1 VDSILDRIKEL
12 YRAQLART
20 GRIPNRLMLTPDDML
35 ELEKFLASHT
45 CDEAQMVVVCGTL
58 VRTVYGMRF
67 RHNPIL
73 KTSLAYFEE
82 S

>member
-1 VDSILDRIKEL
+1 MDLILERIKEL
-12 YRAQLART
+12 YRAQIART

-35 ELEKFLASHT
+35 ELERFLQSHT
-45 CDEAQMVVVCGTL
+45 VDEASTVVVCGVL
-58 VRTVYGMRF
+58 VRTIYGMRF

-73 KTSLAYFEE
+73 KTSLVYFEE